1 MDGYGGVGGAEASGV
16 EGVAVVVGGADPPIP
31 SHQVEV
37 ADAACWVVV
46 WGCLGLHEGICAVW
60 EDVCFALAFSGRWG
74 CGCMGGV
81 SGVGVVAGFRR
92 TWVGGLSNADPSEV
106 VVVMVVGW
114 LEVGCWVWVGVAE
127 LGGEGQAW

>member
-1 MDGYGGVGGAEASGV
+1 
-16 EGVAVVVGGADPPIP
+16 
-31 SHQVEV
+31 
-37 ADAACWVVV
+37 
-46 WGCLGLHEGICAVW
+46 
-60 EDVCFALAFSGRWG
+60 
-74 CGCMGGV
+74 MGGV
-81 SGVGVVAGFRR
+81 SGVGVVAGVRR